1 MVAYKRRTER
11 LRWDDLDLGRFAV
24 DRLESGALT
33 CVRFMHDVEFHTV
46 CYLRDLLV
54 SPARSGP
61 GLSMLEGSIRS
72 FGADHQGP
80 AFSLAA

>member
-1 MVAYKRRTER
+1 MEFDMVACKRRTER

-24 DRLESGALT
+24 DRLESGA
-33 CVRFMHDVEFHTV
+33 

-72 FGADHQGP
+72 FGAEHQGP